1 MILGLIGLNKSEK
14 DLKLTNIL
22 ISHLDIHYKQPQ
34 KTINFCGC
42 LWFFVVVCGEFAR
55 VISDIHYKV
64 CGFD

>member
-42 LWFFVVVCGEFAR
+42 LWFFVVVCGEFQ
-55 VISDIHYKV
+55 
-64 CGFD
+64 